1 MSEQRPK
8 ASTDGPKPQPVGG
21 SVDFTD
27 ANGIR
32 WSVWEIANPGFSDRL
47 ISLFPH
53 PERRAGWLLFESA
66 SGERRRLSPYPENW
80 RSLGSVA
87 LGAQCVLAM
96 PPGRN
101 EKRRRTDEL

>member
-1 MSEQRPK
+1 MTEPRSTAGTN
-8 ASTDGPKPQPVGG
+8 ASTIQGVTG
-21 SVDFTD
+21 SVEFTD
-27 ANGIR
+27 ASGMR

-87 LGAQCVLAM
+87 LSAQCVLAM

-101 EKRRRTDEL
+101 EKRRRTDER